1 MLDTKGGESMAE
13 NNSTLTVA
21 QVAAVLHRDNQTI
34 RYLLDNK
41 LVSWGMSF
49 RKRGSKRKTYI
60 IYADK
65 FMQETG
71 IKIVES
77 EVSK

>member
-1 MLDTKGGESMAE
+1 MAE

-65 FMQETG
+65 FMKETG
-71 IKIVES
+71 IKILES

>member
-1 MLDTKGGESMAE
+1 MTD

-21 QVAAVLHRDNQTI
+21 QVAAILHRDNQTI

-49 RKRGSKRKTYI
+49 RKRGSKRKSYI
-60 IYADK
+60 IYKDK
-65 FMQETG
+65 FQEETG
-71 IKIVES
+71 IKIAES
-77 EVSK
+77 GVSE

>member
-1 MLDTKGGESMAE
+1 MAE

-49 RKRGSKRKTYI
+49 RKRGRKRKTYI

-71 IKIVES
+71 IKIAES

>member
-1 MLDTKGGESMAE
+1 MAE